1 MSLTIGVDVGGTKIA
16 GGLVDESGQVLEQA
30 KVESPAQDAAAIVES
45 IAEMVSTLR
54 ADRDVVGVG
63 ISAAGFIDAAR
74 ATVYFAPNLAWRDE
88 DLKGRLEE
96 SCGLTVVVEND
107 GNSAAWGEFTY
118 GAAVDADDLLMVAVG
133 TGVGGGIVVDGQL
146 YRGGFGIAGEIGHIR
161 IEREGR
167 QCGCG
172 QRGCLEQYGSGT
184 SLETQAR
191 AAATKDARAASAVLE
206 LAGGDVEAIE
216 GPMITEAAKAGDAFA
231 IARLAELGGW
241 LGEGAAQLAAVI
253 DPGVIVLGGGVAE
266 AGDLVLEPMRTTYE
280 AQLTGSGHRPVA
292 ELRLATLGNTAGLI
306 GAADLA
312 RR

>member
-16 GGLVDESGQVLEQA
+16 GGLVDEDGTVLEKV
-30 KVESPAQDAAAIVES
+30 KVESPAEDPAAIVES
-45 IAEMVSTLR
+45 ITAMVTRLR
-54 ADRDVVGVG
+54 GDHEVAGIG

-74 ATVYFAPNLAWRDE
+74 STVLFAPNLAWRDE
-88 DLKGRLEE
+88 DLKQRLES
-96 SCGLTVVVEND
+96 SCGTSVVVEND

-161 IEREGR
+161 VERQGR

-172 QRGCLEQYGSGT
+172 QLGCLEQYGSGT
-184 SLETQAR
+184 ALEEQTR
-191 AAATKDARAASAVLE
+191 IAAAADPESAAALIDA
-206 LAGGDVEAIE
+206 AGGSADAIE
-216 GPMITEAAKAGDAFA
+216 GPMVTEAAQAGDPFS
-231 IARLAELGGW
+231 IARLAELGQW
-241 LGEGAAQLAAVI
+241 LGEGCAQLAAIV
-253 DPGVIVLGGGVAE
+253 DPGVIVLGGGVGA
-266 AGDLVLEPMRTTYE
+266 AADLLLGPMRTAY
-280 AQLTGSGHRPVA
+280 AANLTGSGHRPVA

>member
-16 GGLVDESGQVLEQA
+16 GGLVDADGTVLEET
-30 KVESPAQDAAAIVES
+30 KVESPAEDASAIVDS
-45 IAEMVSTLR
+45 ITRMVEDLR
-54 ADRDVVGVG
+54 GDHEIEGIG

-74 ATVYFAPNLAWRDE
+74 STVLFAPNLAWRDE
-88 DLKGRLEE
+88 DLKQRLES
-96 SCGLTVVVEND
+96 SCGTPVVVEND
-107 GNSAAWGEFTY
+107 GNSAAWGEFTH

-161 IEREGR
+161 VERQGR

-172 QRGCLEQYGSGT
+172 QLGCLEQYGSGT
-184 SLETQAR
+184 ALEEHAR
-191 AAATKDARAASAVLE
+191 LAAAADPSAAAALIDA
-206 LAGGDVEAIE
+206 AGGDAAAIE
-216 GPMITEAAKAGDAFA
+216 GPMITEAAQAGDPFS
-231 IARLAELGGW
+231 IGRLAELGAW
-241 LGEGAAQLAAVI
+241 LGEGCAQISAIV
-253 DPGVIVLGGGVAE
+253 DPGVIVLGGGVGA
-266 AGDLVLEPMRTTYE
+266 AGDLLLEPMRETYV
-280 AQLTGSGHRPVA
+280 ANLTGSGHRPLA